1 MGPAGKAEVPTTTA
15 VSATVELERV
25 DMTRF
30 GKLGL
35 LVVLLTVR
43 LGGAADQPQ
52 WGQRWTRNMV
62 SDETGLVTEFDIE
75 TGQNV
80 KWVAEMGSETW
91 ATPVIAKGRV
101 FIGTNNH
108 SPRDRRH
115 KGDRA
120 LLLCLDE
127 RDGRFLWQLVVP
139 KLGPDPY
146 LDWPRSGV
154 VSPVTVEG
162 NRAYVVTNR
171 GEAVCLDIEG
181 QANGNDGPYMDEA
194 RHMVPEG
201 EPPLE
206 VTDIDADILWLY
218 DIPNQ
223 AGTYPHDAAHASI
236 LIDGGFLYI
245 NTSNGVDNTHKRIRR
260 PDGPSLI
267 VLHKTTGRLLAR
279 DREGIGP
286 RIFHSTWSS
295 PALGFVQGRKLVFFA
310 GGDGVIYA
318 FEALQDVPPAG
329 TVETLKCLW
338 RFDGDPNA
346 PKENVSEYLR
356 NREVSPSNIKSM
368 PVLQDGRLYITLG
381 GDIWWGKRQA
391 WLQCI
396 DVAAGPANSPEPE
409 LLWSHKLSQHCS
421 ATPAI
426 YDGLAF
432 VADCGRLIHCVDAGT
447 GEVYWTHETKGDMW
461 ASPLVADGKVYIG
474 TRRKDFWVLAAAR
487 RKDVLSMS
495 ELDSPIASCAMAANG
510 VLYVTTM
517 RKLYA
522 LAPTMGTAD

>member
-1 MGPAGKAEVPTTTA
+1 MV
-15 VSATVELERV
+15 
-25 DMTRF
+25 RF
-30 GKLGL
+30 DRFVG
-35 LVVLLTVR
+35 VVLVLA
-43 LGGAADQPQ
+43 GIAGAGEHAQ
-52 WGQRWTRNMV
+52 WGQRFTRNMV
-62 SDETGLVTEFDIE
+62 SDETGLVAAFDPE
-75 TGQNV
+75 TGRNV
-80 KWVAEMGSETW
+80 KWVADLGSETW

-108 SPRDRRH
+108 RGPDPRH

-127 RDGRFLWQLVVP
+127 QDGSVLWQLTVP

-162 NRAYVVTNR
+162 DRVYVVTNR

-181 QANGNDGPYMDEA
+181 QANGNDGPYRDEG

-201 EPPLE
+201 DEPME
-206 VTDIDADILWLY
+206 VKATDADILWLY

-236 LIDGGFLYI
+236 LLDGDLLYI
-245 NTSNGVDNTHKRIRR
+245 NTSNGVDNTHKRIRC

-267 VLHKTTGRLLAR
+267 VLDKRTGRLLAR

-295 PALGFVQGRKLVFFA
+295 PALGIVDGRRLIFFA
-310 GGDGVIYA
+310 GGDGIVYA
-318 FEALQDVPPAG
+318 FKALQETPPVG
-329 TVETLKCLW
+329 TVETLECIW

-356 NREVSPSNIKSM
+356 NREVSPSNVKSM
-368 PVLQDGRLYITLG
+368 PVFVDGRLYITLG

-391 WLQCI
+391 WLQCV
-396 DVAAGPANSPEPE
+396 DVTGRDASGALLPR
-409 LLWSHKLSQHCS
+409 LLWSHDLSRHCC
-421 ATPAI
+421 ATPAV
-426 YDGLAF
+426 YDGLVF
-432 VADCGRLIHCVDAGT
+432 VVDSGRLIHCVDART
-447 GEVYWTHETKGDMW
+447 GEAFWTHETDGDMW
-461 ASPLVADGKVYIG
+461 ASPLVADGKLYVG
-474 TRRKDFWVLAAAR
+474 TRRRDFWVLAAAR
-487 RKDVLSMS
+487 EKKVLH
-495 ELDSPIASCAMAANG
+495 EIKLDSGIASTAAAANG

-517 RKLYA
+517 EKLYA
-522 LAPTMGTAD
+522 LESPAHASASQ